1 LLRESQLWILNNPD
15 QIPAIASSRGPNFGK
30 VVQLAD
36 SNQLREGHK
45 RSRPLSLGGLR
56 YRRIGERKQAACLDC
71 VRAIRPAW
79 RLKEGWT
86 ARQSWKRA
94 LSQTTWMTR

>member
-36 SNQLREGHK
+36 SGKKSEGHK
-45 RSRPLSLGGLR
+45 RSSPYLWAGFVVAGSGN
-56 YRRIGERKQAACLDC
+56 
-71 VRAIRPAW
+71 
-79 RLKEGWT
+79 
-86 ARQSWKRA
+86 
-94 LSQTTWMTR
+94 